1 MKSKHCARPEEKVQ
15 AMLDA
20 LADDIHHRPEI
31 LLPVPVRLVDR
42 IRSLVGDVEIDL
54 DLDQPLPPETEGAG
68 AR

>member
-1 MKSKHCARPEEKVQ
+1 MKPKNCARPEEKVQ

-31 LLPVPVRLVDR
+31 LRSVPAGLVDR
-42 IRSLVGDVEIDL
+42 IRSLVASVEVDL
-54 DLDQPLPPETEGAG
+54 NQPLPPETDGAG